1 MKSKASFSE
10 AHYYHS
16 SVESA
21 TYYGTYLIP
30 KIGILELIP
39 KYGLKTYTQLNLAVI
54 IKYVQDVHIT
64 ALTRISV
71 ICYVSYNNTV
81 SIYVCLLV

>member
-1 MKSKASFSE
+1 LNSKGSFSG

-16 SVESA
+16 SDESA

-39 KYGLKTYTQLNLAVI
+39 KNGLN
-54 IKYVQDVHIT
+54 
-64 ALTRISV
+64 
-71 ICYVSYNNTV
+71 
-81 SIYVCLLV
+81 